1 MTLNYSSNVPVHW
14 KITMSTNFLHICK
27 ATITRRLIGVSRP
40 AKIAVKTKG
49 HKRPTICHWNKA
61 CGSTSG
67 NSSQIPAALSL
78 LLTSTKNY
86 PQLSCFQDHVQSDPP
101 FIKPPFT
108 NDRNLSH
115 ARGCTREQLSESFKL
130 QNTEKKIHFYSYL
143 NSASAFITTS
153 HFFHLCHIYATE
165 RSDSGTVGWQVLEL
179 IHFCRYLKYIT
190 WKNIYKR
197 NFVAIL
203 C

>member
-1 MTLNYSSNVPVHW
+1 
-14 KITMSTNFLHICK
+14 MSTNFLHICK

-40 AKIAVKTKG
+40 ANITVKTKG

-67 NSSQIPAALSL
+67 NSAQIPAALSL

-108 NDRNLSH
+108 NDINMSR
-115 ARGCTREQLSESFKL
+115 ARGCTWTVRREKVRAAFRITTFLLNYRILRK
-130 QNTEKKIHFYSYL
+130 NTYL
-143 NSASAFITTS
+143 NPASAS
-153 HFFHLCHIYATE
+153 HFFHLCRIYATE
-165 RSDSGTVGWQVLEL
+165 RSDSGTVRWQVIKL
-179 IHFCRYLKYIT
+179 IHFCCYLKYIT
-190 WKNIYKR
+190 WKKTYTRGVLLLFCVSKKQH
-197 NFVAIL
+197 
-203 C
+203 